1 MFRVIFTEED
11 MLKENH
17 FPIIAHINEAYNSNL
32 IEFMKDINKGIGTGY
47 DYTCS
52 SFWDELDD
60 YDKENI
66 SHYDGIMIETEDGE
80 ELCLSMKEMLD
91 YLMLLQSKLAS
102 ANSELTGKMTV
113 LLDEY
118 KTVYKDALQ

>member
-1 MFRVIFTEED
+1 MFQFILNEED
-11 MLKENH
+11 KLKENH

-32 IEFMKDINKGIGTGY
+32 IGFMQCINNGIGTGY

-52 SFWDELDD
+52 SFWNELDD

-66 SHYDGIMIETEDGE
+66 AHYDGIMIETEDGE

-91 YLMLLQSKLAS
+91 YLMLLQSKLAA
-102 ANSELTGKMTV
+102 ANSELAGKMTV

-118 KTVYKDALQ
+118 KTVYKDTL

>member
-1 MFRVIFTEED
+1 MHTIILKEED

-17 FPIIAHINEAYNSNL
+17 FPIIALLNEAYST
-32 IEFMKDINKGIGTGY
+32 DIMAFIKELNRGIGSGY
-47 DYTCS
+47 NYTTC

-80 ELCLSMKEMLD
+80 TLCLSMTEMLD
-91 YLMLLQSKLAS
+91 YLMLLQSRVAFLNSDLAEQI
-102 ANSELTGKMTV
+102 ADILV
-113 LLDEY
+113 EY
-118 KTVYKDALQ
+118 RKIYIDAL

>member
-1 MFRVIFTEED
+1 MYTIFLKEED
-11 MLKENH
+11 VLKENH
-17 FPIIAHINEAYNSNL
+17 FPVIALLNEAYNT
-32 IEFMKDINKGIGTGY
+32 DIIVFIKELNQGVGSGY
-47 DYTCS
+47 NYTTCS
-52 SFWDELDD
+52 FWEELDD

-66 SHYDGIMIETEDGE
+66 AHYDGIMIETEDGE

-102 ANSELTGKMTV
+102 ANSELADKMTG

-118 KTVYKDALQ
+118 RTVYKNTL